1 MPEAVPP
8 DSSLEVSDLHDVSAA
23 FAAHYAAKLREHG
36 ATAAGVDMGSRGEET
51 AEQSYRKALAL
62 IRPQHADAAPSLL
75 DVGCG
80 YGALRAFAEGR
91 GRRLDYVGID
101 IVPEMIDLAR
111 AANPDSE
118 FHVGDFLDYDF
129 GVRRFDYVV
138 CAGSILTIR
147 LKASILEMERYARRL
162 IRRMWDLSDV
172 GIAFELM
179 TNRVNF
185 MVDQSYYVSPVE
197 MLAWCLSELS
207 GKVAIDHAYE
217 RYAFTTYVYR
227 GA

>member
-1 MPEAVPP
+1 VK
-8 DSSLEVSDLHDVSAA
+8 DTRDLSAA
-23 FAAHYAAKLREHG
+23 FAAHYTAKVREHG
-36 ATAAGVDMGSRGEET
+36 ATPAGVDMGSRGNET
-51 AEQSYRKALAL
+51 AEQSYRKALAV
-62 IRPQHADAAPSLL
+62 IRPRHVDAVPSLL

-91 GRRLDYVGID
+91 GQRLDYVGID

-118 FHVGDFLDYDF
+118 FHVGDFLDHDF
-129 GVRRFDYVV
+129 GERRFDYLV

-147 LKASILEMERYARRL
+147 LKESILDMERYARRL
-162 IRRMWDLSDV
+162 IRRMWDLADV

-179 TNRVNF
+179 TSRVNF
-185 MVDQSYYVSPVE
+185 MVDHSYYVSPAE
-197 MLAWCLSELS
+197 MIAWCLSDLS
-207 GKVAIDHAYE
+207 GKVILDHAYE

-227 GA
+227 ET